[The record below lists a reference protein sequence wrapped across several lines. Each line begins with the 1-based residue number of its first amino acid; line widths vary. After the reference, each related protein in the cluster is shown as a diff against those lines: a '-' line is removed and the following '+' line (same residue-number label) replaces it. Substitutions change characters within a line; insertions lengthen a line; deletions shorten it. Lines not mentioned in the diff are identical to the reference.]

1 MYTVKAF
8 RGENLLRAAAFSAPA
23 ATAAESSLATVYWNP
38 DPAFQDVD
46 QTIPGGNDDAAGDS
60 ALASV
65 KTLEQALWLVK
76 EGGTIVCMS
85 MCSDTYH
92 KEGDASTYTF
102 DGKNA
107 TVKRWNKY
115 PSGPYFYIDKGV
127 NLSLTNLTLSNTTE
141 SGGSAA
147 DSVVTLAD
155 GTLTAGAGL
164 TMGGPVYFEQR
175 PTAPGII
182 FTQAPAAPYP
192 IKFAPNVDPF
202 TSAFDA
208 ASAPETITAD
218 NLESYLALDGS
229 VNEAKDPQWALRVKP
244 GTGNERIMQA
254 YPIVTYTAIYL
265 SGTGDDNNDGATA
278 NTPVAT
284 FARAKE
290 LLLTELK
297 GSGVIY
303 ICGSTVAVTGEETWS
318 LPPASFPSAKL
329 AKYSGFTGS
338 SMVSVA
344 GALMLAD
351 ITFESDKT
359 ILQTSVDTALL
370 KITSGTKLDYT
381 GTDTAVTLSDG
392 TASMTGGEI
401 VGTSEKGT
409 GVSVKGAAIFDMSA
423 GSIDKFSFGIKNS
436 GITTISGTAAVSSA
450 TGAYTNWI
458 MTFSNAAISGSSCG
472 VEIAS
477 GGKFIME
484 SGTVSGA
491 SGKQAVLCSN
501 GTFDMNGGTVTGGT
515 SYGVMLSGTSAKF
528 NLSGGTV
535 SALNP
540 TEQSAVYANSP
551 GFTLN
556 AAAATVN
563 GRISLPDPTYVIN
576 LSGVPGVG
584 KTFDVAVGPS
594 HTSGVS
600 VVVPTNPLTDA
611 SSYEAHF
618 ILKNYTDK
626 FTIGGY
632 GNDLIL
638 LEIGIYLDGQNGGDG
653 NTGRSPAQAVKT
665 FAEAKTKLIGLAQE
679 QKDNTSFVPH
689 IFLCGEVT
697 VSSGAETWDL
707 KEVNAIKSGW
717 TADIRRFTNKNFKPV
732 YLVQISGGSVTL
744 SNIVVDGLQD
754 ISPGLQST
762 MDLFRV
768 TGGSLTLG
776 ENTTLQGAY
785 LSAARV
791 SGGSLTMGD
800 GALVTGNGRTNS
812 TSGTAAV
819 VVGASG
825 TFTMNGGRITNNEAY
840 NAVVLSGS
848 GARFELHGGEI
859 SNGSSN

>member
-1 MYTVKAF
+1 
-8 RGENLLRAAAFSAPA
+8 
-23 ATAAESSLATVYWNP
+23 
-38 DPAFQDVD
+38 
-46 QTIPGGNDDAAGDS
+46 
-60 ALASV
+60 
-65 KTLEQALWLVK
+65 
-76 EGGTIVCMS
+76 MS

-540 TEQSAVYANSP
+540 NGTKRSLCELARIHAQCRGCNGQRPDQPAGPDLCDQSV
-551 GFTLN
+551 
-556 AAAATVN
+556 
-563 GRISLPDPTYVIN
+563 GRA
-576 LSGVPGVG
+576 GRRQ
-584 KTFDVAVGPS
+584 DV
-594 HTSGVS
+594 
-600 VVVPTNPLTDA
+600 
-611 SSYEAHF
+611 
-618 ILKNYTDK
+618 
-626 FTIGGY
+626 
-632 GNDLIL
+632 
-638 LEIGIYLDGQNGGDG
+638 
-653 NTGRSPAQAVKT
+653 
-665 FAEAKTKLIGLAQE
+665 
-679 QKDNTSFVPH
+679 
-689 IFLCGEVT
+689 
-697 VSSGAETWDL
+697 
-707 KEVNAIKSGW
+707 
-717 TADIRRFTNKNFKPV
+717 
-732 YLVQISGGSVTL
+732 
-744 SNIVVDGLQD
+744 
-754 ISPGLQST
+754 
-762 MDLFRV
+762 
-768 TGGSLTLG
+768 
-776 ENTTLQGAY
+776 
-785 LSAARV
+785 
-791 SGGSLTMGD
+791 
-800 GALVTGNGRTNS
+800 
-812 TSGTAAV
+812 
-819 VVGASG
+819 
-825 TFTMNGGRITNNEAY
+825 
-840 NAVVLSGS
+840 
-848 GARFELHGGEI
+848 
-859 SNGSSN
+859 